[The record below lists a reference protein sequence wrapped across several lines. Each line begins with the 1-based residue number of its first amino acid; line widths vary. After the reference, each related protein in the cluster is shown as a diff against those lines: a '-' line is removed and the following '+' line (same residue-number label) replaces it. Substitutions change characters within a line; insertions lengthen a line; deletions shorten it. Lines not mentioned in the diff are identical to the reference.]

1 MQGKSNLLNKLL
13 SVKVIAVLIAMFMV
27 ISYLSFSGTY
37 TTINKDAHSTVVQK
51 VYTSQSTKSKSLGT
65 LNKNQNIYV
74 YGQQNSWY
82 QVKIGSKK
90 GWIPTKNVKMGKY
103 VAPPVK
109 VNKDGHSA
117 IDQKVYTSQNT
128 KGKTLGSIKKNQNVY
143 IYASQ
148 NGWYQIGYGKTKGWV
163 IAKNVKIGK
172 YVPPAVKVNKDG
184 HMISD
189 QRVYTSQNT
198 KGKSL
203 GTLKKNQNVYVYAS
217 QNGWYQVGYGKTKGW
232 VIAKYVKM
240 GKYVAPKPSNPS
252 TGGSVNGWVAPVLK
266 SSWSSN
272 HATNLATLKN
282 ELGFR
287 DDGSKYSLPEYP
299 GAMYVIER
307 SPDSP
312 YEVDLTWKFWTSKS
326 LPTSYR
332 IPIVSKELFK
342 LYFGS
347 DANRVWNYFN
357 SNDIP
362 DTFTANGRT
371 VKAGFDATTG
381 TVYLKV
387 GRK

>member
-1 MQGKSNLLNKLL
+1 MRVKSNLQNLFNF
-13 SVKVIAVLIAMFMV
+13 KVVAVIMAMIMV
-27 ISYLSFSGTY
+27 ISYLSFSGTADVVKVNGDNTGNAPFVQNGHTY
-37 TTINKDAHSTVVQK
+37 VPLNEISQKMGDEVTSISNQQKVVIQQKNGTVVSVKANQARAIFNGK
-51 VYTSQSTKSKSLGT
+51 IVPLKTKQLNQVIVPVNAKAIFKNGQVYVPVEFLSDSKGMT
-65 LNKNQNIYV
+65 Y
-74 YGQQNSWY
+74 
-82 QVKIGSKK
+82 
-90 GWIPTKNVKMGKY
+90 
-103 VAPPVK
+103 PVK
-109 VNKDGHSA
+109 VVNEGG
-117 IDQKVYTSQNT
+117 NT
-128 KGKTLGSIKKNQNVY
+128 V
-143 IYASQ
+143 IYVGTIPAP
-148 NGWYQIGYGKTKGWV
+148 TKEE
-163 IAKNVKIGK
+163 
-172 YVPPAVKVNKDG
+172 
-184 HMISD
+184 
-189 QRVYTSQNT
+189 
-198 KGKSL
+198 
-203 GTLKKNQNVYVYAS
+203 
-217 QNGWYQVGYGKTKGW
+217 
-232 VIAKYVKM
+232 
-240 GKYVAPKPSNPS
+240 PKPSEPTQPAPSQPKQPEPKPSKPSQPAPAPAPAPAPTQPAPKQPTQPSQPS
-252 TGGSVNGWVAPVLK
+252 TGEWVAPVLK
-266 SSWSSN
+266 SAWSPN

-326 LPTSYR
+326 LATSYR

-371 VKAGFDATTG
+371 VEAGFDATTG